1 MSAELVGSAHKI
13 VHISPREVLGDAIP
27 IDVQSSTDPGGGKRR
42 AASSEQ
48 RAVSS
53 QKGALFDRNQCTTAT
68 GRVGVRLPWWR
79 RETHMANLQ
88 ETANLQ
94 GKERVNAADFAF
106 VVFVVIITAIPVLLT
121 LTQIYLQNPR

>member
-42 AASSEQ
+42 AA
-48 RAVSS
+48 SS